1 MEFVRME
8 DLKAGMRL
16 ARPIYNKKG
25 VMLFE
30 RDAKLT
36 DQGIDSVKNFGL
48 LGMYILDPSEPL
60 PPMSEE
66 DLESEHFQIT
76 TGFSIQEELVK
87 LKETGKQTK
96 IETIAGMVI
105 KKYGHLDEKITFYQN
120 LRSQEDYISRHALN
134 VATLC
139 AMITHVMNIRLEEQT
154 QTVQA
159 ALVHDI
165 GKLSV
170 KNDFL
175 YAKEPSE
182 EITREIRD
190 KQSAGLDILE
200 QAFRNGAMLKRICSQ
215 AARIQASIDNEEE
228 SLSGGKLYVEAKI
241 LLVANR
247 YDELTAMDLQG
258 KAESEVKALQE
269 FEQYPDI
276 YDEEVVDALI
286 KSVNILF
293 PGNSVEL
300 NTGERALV
308 LAGNPA
314 NVLRP
319 TVLTFNDNTILDL
332 SLPENRDFH
341 VVDIVK
347 TLDNRHIMDTD
358 TIIL

>member
-1 MEFVRME
+1 MEFVKME
-8 DLKAGMRL
+8 DLRAGMRL

-25 VMLFE
+25 VMLFD
-30 RDAKLT
+30 RDTKLT
-36 DQGIDSVKNFGL
+36 SQGIDSVKNLGL

-60 PPMSEE
+60 PPMSED
-66 DLESEHFQIT
+66 DLESERFQVT
-76 TGFSIQEELVK
+76 TGFAIQEELEK
-87 LKETGKQTK
+87 LIATEKQTK
-96 IETIAGMVI
+96 LENVAGTII
-105 KKYGHLDEKITFYQN
+105 KAYGHLDEKITFYQN
-120 LRSQEDYISRHALN
+120 LRSQDDYISRHALN

-159 ALVHDI
+159 ALVHDV

-170 KNDFL
+170 SNQFL

-182 EITREIRD
+182 EIRAEILD
-190 KQSAGLDILE
+190 KQAAGLDIVE
-200 QAFRNGAMLKRICSQ
+200 SAFRNGAMLKRICAQ
-215 AARIQASIDNEEE
+215 AARLQASIGGEAVN
-228 SLSGGKLYVEAKI
+228 LSGGKLYVGAKI

-269 FEQYPDI
+269 FEQYPEV
-276 YDEEVVDALI
+276 YDEAVVDALVR
-286 KSVNILF
+286 SVNILF

-308 LAGNPA
+308 LAGNPR

-319 TVLTFNDNTILDL
+319 TVLTFNDNTLLDL
-332 SLPENRDFH
+332 SLPDNRDFH

>member
-30 RDAKLT
+30 RDTKLT

-66 DLESEHFQIT
+66 DMESEHFQIT
-76 TGFSIQEELVK
+76 TGFSIQEELEK

-96 IETIAGMVI
+96 IENIAGMII

-120 LRSQEDYISRHALN
+120 LRSQDDYISRHALN

-139 AMITHVMNIRLEEQT
+139 AMITHVMNIRVEEQT

-170 KNDFL
+170 SNEFL

-182 EITREIRD
+182 EIRSEIRD

-200 QAFRNGAMLKRICSQ
+200 QAFRNGTMLKRICSQ
-215 AARIQASIDNEEE
+215 AARLQASIDSEEE
-228 SLSGGKLYVEAKI
+228 KLSGGKLFVGAKI

-286 KSVNILF
+286 RSVNILF

>member
-30 RDAKLT
+30 RDTKLT
-36 DQGIDSVKNFGL
+36 NQGIDSVKNFGL

-66 DLESEHFQIT
+66 DMESEHFQIT
-76 TGFSIQEELVK
+76 TGFAIQEELEK

-96 IETIAGMVI
+96 IETIAGMII

-170 KNDFL
+170 SNDFL

-182 EITREIRD
+182 EIMREIWD
-190 KQSAGLDILE
+190 KQSAGLDTLE
-200 QAFRNGAMLKRICSQ
+200 HAFRNGAMLKRICSQ
-215 AARIQASIDNEEE
+215 AARLQASIDNEEE
-228 SLSGGKLYVEAKI
+228 NLSGGKLFVGAKI

-332 SLPENRDFH
+332 SLPENRDLH

>member
-8 DLKAGMRL
+8 NLKAGMRL

-25 VMLFE
+25 VMLYE
-30 RDAKLT
+30 RDTKLT
-36 DQGIDSVKNFGL
+36 NQGIDSVKNFGL

-66 DLESEHFQIT
+66 DLESEHFQIS
-76 TGFSIQEELVK
+76 TGFVIQEELEK
-87 LKETGKQTK
+87 LKETEKQTK
-96 IETIAGMVI
+96 IETIAGMII
-105 KKYGHLDEKITFYQN
+105 KKYGHLDEKITLYQN

-170 KNDFL
+170 SHEFL

-182 EITREIRD
+182 EIMREIRD

-200 QAFRNGAMLKRICSQ
+200 HAFRNGAMLKRICAQ
-215 AARIQASIDNEEE
+215 AARLQESIDSEEE
-228 SLSGGKLYVEAKI
+228 KLSGGKLYVGAKI

-269 FEQYPDI
+269 FERYPDI

-308 LAGNPA
+308 LNENPE

-319 TVLTFNDNTILDL
+319 TVLTFNDNMILDL
-332 SLPENRDFH
+332 SLRENRDFH

-347 TLDNRHIMDTD
+347 TLDNRHIMDTSK
-358 TIIL
+358 LLL

>member
-76 TGFSIQEELVK
+76 TGFAIQEELEK

-182 EITREIRD
+182 EIMREIQE

-200 QAFRNGAMLKRICSQ
+200 HAFRNGAMLKRICSQ
-215 AARIQASIDNEEE
+215 AARLQASIDNEEE
-228 SLSGGKLYVEAKI
+228 NLSGGKLFLGAKI

-269 FEQYPDI
+269 FEQYPEI

-332 SLPENRDFH
+332 SLPENRDLH

>member
-30 RDAKLT
+30 RDTKLT
-36 DQGIDSVKNFGL
+36 NQGIDSVKNFGL

-66 DLESEHFQIT
+66 DMESEHFQIT
-76 TGFSIQEELVK
+76 TGFSIQEELEK

-96 IETIAGMVI
+96 IETIAGMII

-139 AMITHVMNIRLEEQT
+139 AMITHVMNIRLDEQT

-182 EITREIRD
+182 EIMREIQE

-200 QAFRNGAMLKRICSQ
+200 HAFRNGAMLKRICSQ
-215 AARIQASIDNEEE
+215 AARLQASIDNEEE
-228 SLSGGKLYVEAKI
+228 NLSGGKLFVGAKI